1 MNASIRYP
9 SRRLDT
15 KKAVKSVLWYATM
28 SLLSIVFA
36 LPFLYI
42 LSTAF
47 KTPEQCIVY
56 PPQFIPRPFTLRS
69 FQTAFTEFPFI
80 RYVVN
85 SLFVTSLSVLGTLL
99 SCSLVAFG
107 FARIKARGRNFLF
120 TLLLSTMMI
129 PGFVTLLP
137 LYTIYV
143 KLKWI
148 NTYLPLVVPS
158 FLAMNSFSIFLL
170 RQFFMGFPQ
179 ELDEAAAI
187 DGCSFFGVLYRILL
201 PNSKTVMFVVAIF
214 ALVNSWND
222 FFGPMIYLN
231 NNDMYTLAVGLILFK
246 SSHGATLDLG
256 PMMSVS
262 LVSILPVLI
271 LYIVAQKYF
280 VQGIVTTGLKG

>member
-1 MNASIRYP
+1 MNHSVRGQMVQIR
-9 SRRLDT
+9 L
-15 KKAVKSVLWYATM
+15 KKAFEAALWYLAVGVM
-28 SLLSIVFA
+28 SILFA
-36 LPFLYI
+36 LPFLYM

-47 KTPEQCIVY
+47 KTPQQCIVY
-56 PPQFIPRPFTLRS
+56 PPEFIPNPFTLRS
-69 FQTAFTEFPFI
+69 FELAFEQFPFV
-80 RYVVN
+80 RYILN
-85 SLFVTSLSVLGTLL
+85 SLFVTSLCVLGTLL

-107 FARIKARGRNFLF
+107 FARIKGRGRNFLF

-143 KLKWI
+143 NLRWI
-148 NTYLPLVVPS
+148 NTYLPLIVPS
-158 FLAMNSFSIFLL
+158 FLATNTFSIFLL

-179 ELDEAAAI
+179 ELDEAASI
-187 DGCSFFGVLYRILL
+187 DGCSYFGILYKILL
-201 PNSKTVMFVVAIF
+201 PNAKTVMFVVAIF
-214 ALVNSWND
+214 ALVGSWND

-246 SSHGATLDLG
+246 SSNGATLDLG
-256 PMMSVS
+256 PMMAVA

-280 VQGIVTTGLKG
+280 VQGIVTTSLKG

>member
-1 MNASIRYP
+1 MNASNQATVYRP
-9 SRRLDT
+9 
-15 KKAVKSVLWYATM
+15 KVKRAIHSTLWYVVMA
-28 SLLSIVFA
+28 LLSIVFA

-42 LSTAF
+42 LSTSF

-56 PPQFIPRPFTLRS
+56 PPQFIPKPFTLRS
-69 FQTAFTEFPFI
+69 FQTAFSEFPFI
-80 RYVVN
+80 RYVLN
-85 SLFVTSLSVLGTLL
+85 SLLVTSLSVVGTLF

-107 FARIKARGRNFLF
+107 FARINARGRNFWF

-148 NTYLPLVVPS
+148 NTYLPLVVPA

-170 RQFFMGFPQ
+170 RQFFMGFPV

-187 DGCSFFGVLYRILL
+187 DGCSCFGVLYRILL
-201 PNSKTVMFVVAIF
+201 PNAKTVMFVVAIF

-280 VQGIVTTGLKG
+280 VQGIVTTGLK